1 MSIYI
6 YMCVCNIYRILIYR
20 WYFYMVVLILMRGG
34 KERTFVGSEED
45 LTGGKGGDKHK
56 IY

>member
-1 MSIYI
+1 
-6 YMCVCNIYRILIYR
+6 
-20 WYFYMVVLILMRGG
+20 MVVLILMRGG